1 MEDIN
6 HYSTPS
12 LITRSTNDFTQIQM
26 FLVMGLQMII
36 RSSIMATWAILRI
49 PTQE

>member
-12 LITRSTNDFTQIQM
+12 LIKRSTNDVTQIQM

-36 RSSIMATWAILRI
+36 RSSIMATWAIPRI
-49 PTQE
+49 STQE